1 MTKKRENLE
10 RNWIKSRKQKMG
22 PYVKIF
28 LNGAKKKKKKKK
40 GAPVGGERGGKST
53 RKVCSSLRSGHLNSP
68 PSGNNLFIC
77 FRPSLGCQKSAKGP
91 RRVV

>member
-28 LNGAKKKKKKKK
+28 LNGAKKKKKKKRS
-40 GAPVGGERGGKST
+40 PGGRGKRGEINEES
-53 RKVCSSLRSGHLNSP
+53 V
-68 PSGNNLFIC
+68 LFFKEWASEQPTI
-77 FRPSLGCQKSAKGP
+77 R
-91 RRVV
+91 